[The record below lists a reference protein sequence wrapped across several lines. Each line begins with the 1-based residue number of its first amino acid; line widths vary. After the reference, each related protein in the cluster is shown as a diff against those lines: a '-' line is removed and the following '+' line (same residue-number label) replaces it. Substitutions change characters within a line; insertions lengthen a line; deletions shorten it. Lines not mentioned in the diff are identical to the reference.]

1 MKTMIMLEI
10 LTTVGLF
17 FAALPLSLFYYLK
30 VRIERPP
37 YGTYNWKDLLF
48 MLFFIVITP
57 FLYLNISVAMATI
70 ILGAL
75 FLFGLYAVL
84 SPIMRRLAILPA
96 ATLVIIQFVWP
107 TQGLNDII
115 VLIFFVGIGSLY
127 IQGGLPKKELT
138 VFAIAFSIYDLLATG
153 MSSWMME
160 MVQKVLRTPYFPGF
174 VFGDML
180 VGGGDILMGT
190 LFVLASMKFYG
201 KKAVVLT
208 LTSIITSTA
217 ALVLILP
224 AIGITSPI
232 PFVPILTLCWL
243 LTLVTFEFTRKNQK
257 KKNLNEKL

>member
-1 MKTMIMLEI
+1 MLEI

-17 FAALPLSLFYYLK
+17 FAALPLSLVYYLK

-37 YGTYNWKDLLF
+37 YGTFNWKDLLF
-48 MLFFIVITP
+48 MLFFIIITP
-57 FLYLNISVAMATI
+57 FLYLNISVTMATI

-84 SPIMRRLAILPA
+84 SPIIRRIAILPA
-96 ATLVIIQFVWP
+96 AALVIAQFLWP

-138 VFAIAFSIYDLLATG
+138 AFAIAFSIYDLIATG

-160 MVQKVLRTPYFPGF
+160 MVQKVLHTPYFPGF

-190 LFVLASMKFYG
+190 IFVLASMKFYG
-201 KKAVVLT
+201 KKAVALT
-208 LTSIITSTA
+208 LTSILISTT
-217 ALVLILP
+217 ALILILP
-224 AIGITSPI
+224 AIGITSPV
-232 PFVPILTLCWL
+232 PFVPVLTLCWL
-243 LTLVTFEFTRKNQK
+243 LTLTTFELNK
-257 KKNLNEKL
+257 KKTKKESLQ

>member
-1 MKTMIMLEI
+1 MIMLEI
-10 LTTVGLF
+10 FTTVGLF
-17 FAALPLSLFYYLK
+17 FAALPLSLLYYLR
-30 VRIERPP
+30 VQIERPP
-37 YGTYNWKDLLF
+37 YGTFNWKDLLF
-48 MLFFIVITP
+48 MLFLIVITP
-57 FLYLNISVAMATI
+57 FLYLNISVTMATI

-75 FLFGLYAVL
+75 FLFGLYTVL

-96 ATLVIIQFVWP
+96 AILVIIQFLWP
-107 TQGLNDII
+107 TQGLNDVI
-115 VLIFFVGIGSLY
+115 VFIFFVGISSLY
-127 IQGGLPKKELT
+127 IQGGLSKKELT

-153 MSSWMME
+153 MSSWMLE

-217 ALVLILP
+217 ALIFILL
-224 AIGITSPI
+224 AMGITSPV

-243 LTLVTFEFTRKNQK
+243 LTLTTFDFAKKSQK
-257 KKNLNEKL
+257 TKNLTE